1 MRETPREHEGSTAE
15 KKPSMVKRIFLIAT
29 LILLGSMAASLLIY
43 FGGTRDAFS
52 HGAAEI
58 HAASSSGS
66 GTFFQ
71 TLDGVVLKAGL
82 VNTGGWLCFLA
93 MLVTGAVLWRGR
105 CRRQVEMAEEKTK
118 EWQATAARLK
128 LQLADPRPS
137 EVPQLGLFDL
147 EDRLA
152 KAEERATALAKSNAT
167 LQNEIDKRNR
177 SEMALT
183 QKRQELESSKSVL
196 ELHVQAR
203 TQELQM
209 FQRRYELIL
218 NSAGEGICSLDLEG
232 RATFVNPAVAKI
244 TGWPIDELIG
254 KTEHEILRRNG
265 NNGNGVNGN
274 AVHGNHLSE
283 QVFYRKDGSRF
294 PAELIKTPINEN
306 GRVVGSVL
314 IFKDITERKRA
325 EETLSHKAA
334 ELARSN
340 AELEQFAFAAS
351 HDLQEPLRKIQAFA
365 DRLRVKSARS
375 RSPEILDYLERMQNA
390 AARMQTLINDLL
402 AFSRVIRASQPFT
415 AVEMKSIIKEVLTD
429 LELRIEKS
437 GARVEVDD
445 LPAIEADPMQM
456 RQLMLNLIGNALKF
470 QAPGATPEVKIYSRM
485 LTAPSGEQLCEIN
498 VQDNGIGFEEQY
510 LEKIFAVFQRLH
522 GRSEYEGTGVGL
534 AICRRIT
541 DRHGG
546 TITAKSKLGE
556 GATFIVTLPLRQ
568 LQPIAIS

>member
-1 MRETPREHEGSTAE
+1 
-15 KKPSMVKRIFLIAT
+15 
-29 LILLGSMAASLLIY
+29 
-43 FGGTRDAFS
+43 
-52 HGAAEI
+52 
-58 HAASSSGS
+58 
-66 GTFFQ
+66 
-71 TLDGVVLKAGL
+71 
-82 VNTGGWLCFLA
+82 
-93 MLVTGAVLWRGR
+93 
-105 CRRQVEMAEEKTK
+105 
-118 EWQATAARLK
+118 LK
-128 LQLADPRPS
+128 LQLADSRS
-137 EVPQLGLFDL
+137 NENPQSGHFEL
-147 EDRLA
+147 EERLE
-152 KAEERATALAKSNAT
+152 KAEERAAALTSSNAI
-167 LQNEIDKRNR
+167 LQNELDKRNR

-196 ELHVQAR
+196 EMHVQAR
-203 TQELQM
+203 TQELHM

-232 RATFVNPAVAKI
+232 KATFVNPAVAKI

-254 KTEHEILRRNG
+254 KNEQEILRANG
-265 NNGNGVNGN
+265 SNGHSPNGSN
-274 AVHGNHLSE
+274 LSE

-294 PAELIKTPINEN
+294 AAELVKTPINEN

-365 DRLRVKSARS
+365 DRLRVKSAKS
-375 RSPEILDYLERMQNA
+375 RSPEIHDYLERMQNA
-390 AARMQTLINDLL
+390 ASRMQTLINDFL
-402 AFSRVIRASQPFT
+402 AFSRVIRGSQPFT
-415 AVEMKSIIKEVLTD
+415 AVELKTIIEEVLSD

-437 GARVEVDD
+437 GARVEVGE
-445 LPAIEADPMQM
+445 LPAIDADPMQM

-470 QAPGATPEVKIYSRM
+470 QPEGGTPVVTIHSRM
-485 LTAPSGEQLCEIN
+485 ITASSGEQLCEIT

-546 TITAKSKLGE
+546 AITAKSKLGE
-556 GATFIVTLPLRQ
+556 GATFIVTLPVRQ
-568 LQPIAIS
+568 RPQAANS

>member
-1 MRETPREHEGSTAE
+1 MNRASRGKRECVRCKNRQKNSKAPRLRKS
-15 KKPSMVKRIFLIAT
+15 PR
-29 LILLGSMAASLLIY
+29 
-43 FGGTRDAFS
+43 GGRDAQ
-52 HGAAEI
+52 
-58 HAASSSGS
+58 SGS
-66 GTFFQ
+66 VDTRVGFLEQ
-71 TLDGVVLKAGL
+71 VDQVVLKAGL
-82 VNTGGWLCFLA
+82 VTAGGWVCFLGSLFA
-93 MLVTGAVLWRGR
+93 GGIIWRR
-105 CRRQVEMAEEKTK
+105 AWRHRLEIAEEKTK
-118 EWQATAARLK
+118 EWQGTAARLK
-128 LQLADPRPS
+128 LQLADSRS
-137 EVPQLGLFDL
+137 NENQQSGHFEL
-147 EDRLA
+147 EERLA
-152 KAEERATALAKSNAT
+152 KAEERATALASSNAT
-167 LQNEIDKRNR
+167 LQNELDKRNR

-203 TQELQM
+203 TQELHM

-218 NSAGEGICSLDLEG
+218 DSAGEGICSLDLEG

-254 KTEHEILRRNG
+254 KNEQEILRRNG
-265 NNGNGVNGN
+265 SNGHSPNGANP
-274 AVHGNHLSE
+274 SD

-294 PAELIKTPINEN
+294 AAELVKTPINEN

-365 DRLRVKSARS
+365 DRLRVKTAKS
-375 RSPEILDYLERMQNA
+375 RSPDIHDYLERMQNA

-402 AFSRVIRASQPFT
+402 AFSRVIRGSQPFT
-415 AVEMKSIIKEVLTD
+415 PVELKTIIKEVLSD

-437 GARVEVDD
+437 GARVEVGE
-445 LPAIEADPMQM
+445 LPAIDADPMQM

-470 QAPGATPEVKIYSRM
+470 QPEGGTPVVKIHSRM
-485 LTAPSGEQLCEIN
+485 VTAASGEQLCEIN

-546 TITAKSKLGE
+546 AITAESKLGE
-556 GATFIVTLPLRQ
+556 GATFIVTLPVRQ
-568 LQPIAIS
+568 GQQAANS